1 MILARRTLLA
11 TLALAPLAVP
21 GVGIAADH
29 AGAAKKADPNAP
41 VFIKLQALNV
51 TMFDRGVARGKLTI
65 ELQLDLIKKNM
76 QERVNSLLPR
86 LYDGYLSAVTE
97 YGASRMA
104 ADRAPDLDYLSERF
118 QAITDEAVG
127 AGTAKVLFHTAVR
140 TL

>member
-1 MILARRTLLA
+1 MCSSDL
-11 TLALAPLAVP
+11 
-21 GVGIAADH
+21 
-29 AGAAKKADPNAP
+29 
-41 VFIKLQALNV
+41 
-51 TMFDRGVARGKLTI
+51 I